1 MEGTSSW
8 RRGSIIFSALIL
20 LAVCIVLWI
29 LLEPKC
35 LAAVA
40 AQPSSLLPLPFLVFV
55 AFEMLVILQ
64 HLSRILTA
72 KLVGLR
78 LLAFA
83 CGPFAIRRI
92 RNRTRFTW
100 NNRETMISGTTVF
113 EPKTMAGL
121 QWRCLWLIA
130 SGPASMILA
139 GSFFM
144 LIVQVTDPTRAPID
158 TLFLGAMAFIGVSVG
173 VRHLLPLPLR
183 RSVSHGTL
191 LWDALR
197 GRPTGEV
204 LFLVSALLHY
214 GQQGVRPRDW
224 SQNMLDI
231 ALRLTE
237 KADVAERVTVCFLAF
252 YRAIDLREIDRASR
266 YLEEAVAKANPKSRV
281 LYSWVMLEK
290 AFFEAWFR
298 RDESRARE
306 AFERVNDWSR
316 VPHHTWLRVSA
327 AMAFSEG
334 RPEECHRQ
342 AREALN
348 IVQLL
353 PVAHP
358 LAVDWLKELI
368 ASSQVKC

>member
-1 MEGTSSW
+1 M
-8 RRGSIIFSALIL
+8 
-20 LAVCIVLWI
+20 AVCVGLWI
-29 LLEPKC
+29 LLAPKC

-40 AQPSSLLPLPFLVFV
+40 AQPSSLLPLPFLIFV
-55 AFEMLVILQ
+55 GYEMLVILQ
-64 HLSRILTA
+64 HLARILTA
-72 KLVGLR
+72 KLVGLK

-113 EPKTMAGL
+113 GPKTMEGL
-121 QWRCLWLIA
+121 RWRCLWLIA

-139 GSFFM
+139 GLFFM
-144 LIVQVTDPTRAPID
+144 MIVQVTDPTRAPID
-158 TLFLGAMAFIGVSVG
+158 TLLLGAMAFIGVAMG
-173 VRHLLPLPLR
+173 VRLLLPFPLR
-183 RSVSHGTL
+183 RSVSYGTL
-191 LWDALR
+191 LWNALR
-197 GRPTGEV
+197 GGRTGEV
-204 LFLVSALLHY
+204 LFVVSALIHY

-224 SQNMLDI
+224 PQNMLDL
-231 ALRLTE
+231 ALRLTD
-237 KADVAERVTVCFLAF
+237 KVDLAERVTVCFLAF

-266 YLEEAVAKANPKSRV
+266 YLDEAVAKANPKSRV
-281 LYSWVMLEK
+281 LHSWVMLEK

-298 RDESRARE
+298 REESSARK

-327 AMAFSEG
+327 AMAFLEG

-342 AREALN
+342 AREALD
-348 IVQLL
+348 IVQSL

-358 LAVDWLKELI
+358 LAIDWLEELI
-368 ASSQVKC
+368 ATSQIRSHR

>member
-1 MEGTSSW
+1 MKGASSW

-35 LAAVA
+35 LTAIA
-40 AQPSSLLPLPFLVFV
+40 AQPSSLLPLPFLIFV
-55 AFEMLVILQ
+55 AYEMLVILQ
-64 HLSRILTA
+64 HLARIMTA
-72 KLVGLR
+72 KLVGLK

-83 CGPFAIRRI
+83 CGPFAMRRI

-237 KADVAERVTVCFLAF
+237 KADVAERVTLCLLAF
-252 YRAIDLREIDRASR
+252 YRMADMHEMQTAAGFLN
-266 YLEEAVAKANPKSRV
+266 EAVTKANPK
-281 LYSWVMLEK
+281 
-290 AFFEAWFR
+290 F
-298 RDESRARE
+298 
-306 AFERVNDWSR
+306 
-316 VPHHTWLRVSA
+316 
-327 AMAFSEG
+327 G
-334 RPEECHRQ
+334 
-342 AREALN
+342 AL
-348 IVQLL
+348 
-353 PVAHP
+353 
-358 LAVDWLKELI
+358 
-368 ASSQVKC
+368 

>member
-64 HLSRILTA
+64 HLARILTA
-72 KLVGLR
+72 KLVGLK

-83 CGPFAIRRI
+83 CGPFAFRRI
-92 RNRTRFTW
+92 RDRTRFTW

-113 EPKTMAGL
+113 GPKTMAGL

-144 LIVQVTDPTRAPID
+144 LILQVNDPTRAPID
-158 TLFLGAMAFIGVSVG
+158 TLFLGAMAFIGISIG

-183 RSVSHGTL
+183 RSVSYGTL
-191 LWDALR
+191 LGDAL
-197 GRPTGEV
+197 PAPPPCEA
-204 LFLVSALLHY
+204 LFLVSALVND
-214 GQQGVRPRDW
+214 GQQGVRPRGW
-224 SQNMLDI
+224 YQTMLDT
-231 ALRLTE
+231 ALRLT
-237 KADVAERVTVCFLAF
+237 ATA
-252 YRAIDLREIDRASR
+252 
-266 YLEEAVAKANPKSRV
+266 
-281 LYSWVMLEK
+281 
-290 AFFEAWFR
+290 
-298 RDESRARE
+298 
-306 AFERVNDWSR
+306 
-316 VPHHTWLRVSA
+316 
-327 AMAFSEG
+327 
-334 RPEECHRQ
+334 
-342 AREALN
+342 
-348 IVQLL
+348 
-353 PVAHP
+353 
-358 LAVDWLKELI
+358 
-368 ASSQVKC
+368 